1 MSGLCGCIHHT
12 DRPGQ
17 AETVRLMADAA
28 AYRGPDGIETWSGP
42 HASMTHLALNVT
54 ASDERESQPLV
65 EGPLVLVADA
75 RIDNRSALQS
85 NVRRQLRTD
94 SPTDADLILAAYRRW
109 GPDCP
114 EHLIGD
120 FAFAIW
126 DQNEQRLFAARDP
139 MGMRPFHYRIEEE
152 RVLFGNDVR
161 QLLAAT
167 NVPARVSEPMIAAY
181 LQNQFHPLDRTFYEG
196 IFQLKPAHA
205 LLVHPDG
212 SSDTWRYWDIDPS
225 ERIRYDDERD
235 YVEHFR
241 EVFAE
246 AVRARLRSTEPV
258 GLFLS
263 GGVDSG
269 SIASMAGHLKETEGI
284 GCPTLR
290 TYSWAFETLTQCDER
305 DVSSLITDRYD
316 FPSTPIDAESVRLIG
331 PPKGV
336 PDRDSPLMSPYQALL
351 ARGLESAREQGVRR
365 VLSGHNGDLLTGS
378 WIFDNLALLRK
389 GRLGTLWN
397 ELRAQQETLGRSMT
411 DLLRRS
417 LYQPIRKQFW
427 PQDTLPWLRKPLKQ
441 AWNAVQFSGAS
452 RSGDTS
458 SPDPEWMS
466 EALIDVE
473 KPPPQREVPPGL
485 HEHGR
490 KRRYRTIM
498 VPLQRRV
505 STWAERLHSQHRVA
519 CADPWADRRLIEYIM
534 AIPQEQICRHGQNK
548 HITREAMRGIMPREA
563 WKSLSKVSLS
573 PLYDNALK
581 DEEETIRSYLR
592 FDDPFGNSKALEA
605 YYDTVLREE
614 NEDFRFLLALYLKMW
629 LLHRDIDSAS

>member
-1 MSGLCGCIHHT
+1 
-12 DRPGQ
+12 
-17 AETVRLMADAA
+17 MADAA

-42 HASMTHLALNVT
+42 HASIVHLALNVT

-85 NVRRQLRTD
+85 KLRT
-94 SPTDADLILAAYRRW
+94 SLRSSTPTDAELILAAYQRW
-109 GPDCP
+109 GTDCL

-152 RVLFGNDVR
+152 RVLFGSDVK
-161 QLLAAT
+161 QLLAAP

-181 LQNQFHPLDRTFYEG
+181 LQKQFQPLDWTFYEG

-212 SSDTWRYWDIDPS
+212 SSNTWRHWDIDPS
-225 ERIRYDDERD
+225 ERIRYDYERD

-246 AVRARLRSTEPV
+246 AVRDRLRSTEPV

-331 PPKGV
+331 PPNGV
-336 PDRDSPLMSPYQALL
+336 PDRDSPLMSHYQALL
-351 ARGLESAREQGVRR
+351 TRGLKHGQAQGVRC
-365 VLSGHNGDLLTGS
+365 VLNGQNGDLLTGS

-389 GRLGTLWN
+389 GELWTLWN

-427 PQDTLPWLRKPLKQ
+427 PQDTLPWLRKPLKR
-441 AWNAVQFSGAS
+441 AWNAVQPNDTS
-452 RSGDTS
+452 RSGDAP
-458 SPDPEWMS
+458 SPRWMS
-466 EALIDVE
+466 NALSDVDT
-473 KPPPQREVPPGL
+473 PPSHRTVPAGL
-485 HEHGR
+485 KEHGR
-490 KRRYRTIM
+490 KRRYRAIT
-498 VPLQRRV
+498 VPLQRRMG
-505 STWAERLHSQHRVA
+505 TWSERLYSRHEVT
-519 CADPWADRRLIEYIM
+519 CADPWADRRLIEYVM
-534 AIPQEQICRHGQNK
+534 AIPQDQICRNGQNK
-548 HITREAMRGIMPREA
+548 YITREAMRGIMPEKARQ
-563 WKSLSKVSLS
+563 SLNKVSPA
-573 PLYDNALK
+573 PLYDRALK
-581 DEEETIRSYLR
+581 DEEERIRSFINL
-592 FDDPFGNSKALEA
+592 
-605 YYDTVLREE
+605 DTPYVYNKQMRQHYGSRIQSGP
-614 NEDFRFLLALYLKMW
+614 EDFRFWLTLCLKMW
-629 LLHRDIDSAS
+629 LSHHEIGTSSKNPKAS